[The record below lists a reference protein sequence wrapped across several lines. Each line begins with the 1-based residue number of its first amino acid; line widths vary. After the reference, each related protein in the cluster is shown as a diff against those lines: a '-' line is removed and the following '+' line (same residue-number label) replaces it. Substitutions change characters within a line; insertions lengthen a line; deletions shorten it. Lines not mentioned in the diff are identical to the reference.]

1 MGFDGL
7 DPDFVQFLHEK
18 FPVLSLDYG
27 LYRSTEHLHSVFFQN
42 PAAMKFHSAV
52 EGGLSSE
59 CEQKAVRTFLPY
71 DLLCELRGYG
81 QEIDLVRH
89 PFRSLHRGDV
99 RIQQHSLHPFFP

>member
-1 MGFDGL
+1 
-7 DPDFVQFLHEK
+7 
-18 FPVLSLDYG
+18 
-27 LYRSTEHLHSVFFQN
+27 
-42 PAAMKFHSAV
+42 MKFHSAV